1 MAFGKQSCLHS
12 TCTLIHVEWL
22 SVKNM
27 FTSKKEKEYLHSV
40 GIFTELK
47 LSCVDMY
54 MWSCTN
60 IKIMKNV
67 EYRVTFDTIF
77 KKIIISKIFILK

>member
-1 MAFGKQSCLHS
+1 M
-12 TCTLIHVEWL
+12 
-22 SVKNM
+22 
-27 FTSKKEKEYLHSV
+27 
-40 GIFTELK
+40 LK
-47 LSCVDMY
+47 VSYVDMY

-77 KKIIISKIFILK
+77 KNIHTEVSFRVIPCLAFKVID

>member
-1 MAFGKQSCLHS
+1 MAFC
-12 TCTLIHVEWL
+12 
-22 SVKNM
+22 KNM
-27 FTSKKEKEYLHSV
+27 FTSKKEMEYLHSV

-47 LSCVDMY
+47 LSYVDMY

-77 KKIIISKIFILK
+77 KYIHTEVSFRVIPCLAFKVIE